1 MAGRSVTIRAW
12 TVLGLVLA
20 LFLGLSLTPGLAG
33 PALAAKARAK
43 AAAKESAY
51 DKAVARFDALRQD
64 PASAGRRDLWKELD
78 ADFAALAKA
87 GGNTAQAAK
96 ALYYQAW
103 TNAEL
108 AKRSYLDADYEAAA
122 SLYAKVAKSFPTH
135 AWADDALL
143 RRAVIL
149 AENLKRPLEAK
160 ADLETIVRKYRKG
173 DMAAQAKKFLAA
185 FGDAPA
191 KPAETTKSAEPAKA
205 AEAPAAKPAAA
216 PTPAKP
222 AAPTPAK
229 PAADLATPA
238 KPAFLNKAEV
248 KETPGG
254 SRITLTLTRETAYR
268 YQILDQK
275 RSDGGAVKRLYID
288 LDNARTGPRLASEKR
303 YKKGPVSRVR
313 AGYFTPETV
322 RVVLE
327 LADVRQYEIHSEA
340 DPFRIVLDLNA
351 SSGPGEAKTS
361 EYRAEAAKS
370 GKPEALKPSAWLG
383 NVFADASGPDQGPP
397 PGQLRKGTIPA
408 SPRDDKPAKPLKPSA
423 EAKKRMGSLLEQFGL
438 SVRTVMIDPGHG
450 GKDPGAQG
458 LYGVTEKDV
467 NLRFA
472 KILGEA
478 LRKKGFNVL
487 FTRTTDVF
495 IPLETRTEMANSK
508 GADLFVSIHCNSHS
522 DADSEGLETYS
533 LNLANSRD
541 SVRVAAR
548 ENAVSQKKVSDL
560 QAILTD
566 LMLSSKTAES
576 RDLARLVQ
584 KRSLAELRGSWRTRD
599 RGPHEAPFFVLIGAN
614 MPAVL
619 VELGY
624 ITNPD
629 EAKRLTSDAYLNA
642 LAKGMVEGI
651 AAYKKRIE
659 RYANL

>member
-1 MAGRSVTIRAW
+1 MARRSVANRAW
-12 TVLGLVLA
+12 TVLGVILA
-20 LFLGLSLTPGLAG
+20 LFLGLSLAPGQPG
-33 PALAAKARAK
+33 SALAAKSRAK
-43 AAAKESAY
+43 AASPAGESVY
-51 DKAVARFDALRQD
+51 DKAVARFDALRKA

-87 GGNTAQAAK
+87 GGNTGQAAK

-103 TNAEL
+103 TTAEM
-108 AKRSYLDADYEAAA
+108 AKRSALEADYEAAA
-122 SLYAKVAKSFPTH
+122 SLYGRLVQSFPTH

-160 ADLETIVRKYRKG
+160 ADLETVVRKYPKG
-173 DMAAQAKKFLAA
+173 DMAAQARKFLAA
-185 FGDAPA
+185 FGEAPA
-191 KPAETTKSAEPAKA
+191 AKPTESAKAAEPAKA

-216 PTPAKP
+216 PP
-222 AAPTPAK
+222 PAK
-229 PAADLATPA
+229 PAADLASSA

-248 KETPGG
+248 VETPGG

-327 LADVRQYEIHSEA
+327 LESLSGYEIRSETG
-340 DPFRIVLDLNA
+340 PFRVVLDVA
-351 SSGPGEAKTS
+351 GDKGRAATEPA
-361 EYRAEAAKS
+361 RAEAPAKAPPPPA
-370 GKPEALKPSAWLG
+370 KETPAQTAAREVKAPATPPPLPSAPAANLR
-383 NVFADASGPDQGPP
+383 PP
-397 PGQLRKGTIPA
+397 EQARKNA
-408 SPRDDKPAKPLKPSA
+408 
-423 EAKKRMGSLLEQFGL
+423 GSLIEQFGL
-438 SVRTVMIDPGHG
+438 TLRTVMIDAGHG

-458 LYGVTEKDV
+458 LSGLTEKDV

-472 KILGEA
+472 KFLGEA
-478 LRKKGFNVL
+478 LQKKGLSVIY
-487 FTRTTDVF
+487 TRASDVF
-495 IPLETRTEMANSK
+495 IPLETRTELANSK
-508 GADLFVSIHCNSHS
+508 GADLFVSVHCNSHTDKS
-522 DADSEGLETYS
+522 SAGMETYS
-533 LNLANSRD
+533 LNLATTQEG
-541 SVRVAAR
+541 VRVAAR
-548 ENAVSQKKVSDL
+548 ENAASQKKISDL

-566 LMLSSKTAES
+566 LMLSAKTAES
-576 RDLARLVQ
+576 RDLAKFVQ
-584 KRSLAELRGSWRTRD
+584 KRSIAAVRGDYPTRD

-624 ITNPD
+624 VTNPAD
-629 EAKRLTSDAYLNA
+629 AQRLGSDAYLRA
-642 LAKGMVEGI
+642 LAQGMTEGI
-651 AAYKKRIE
+651 LAYKKRLE

>member
-1 MAGRSVTIRAW
+1 MAGTSVSIRAW
-12 TVLGLVLA
+12 TVLGVVLA
-20 LFLGLSLTPGLAG
+20 LCLGLSLAPGLAG
-33 PALAAKARAK
+33 EALAAKTRAK
-43 AAAKESAY
+43 AAGQAPESAY
-51 DKAVARFDALRQD
+51 DKAVARFDALRKD
-64 PASAGRRDLWKELD
+64 PASAGRRDLWQELD

-87 GGNTAQAAK
+87 GGNTGQAAK

-108 AKRSYLDADYEAAA
+108 AKRSVLDADYEAAA
-122 SLYAKVAKSFPTH
+122 SLYAKLAQSFPTH

-160 ADLETIVRKYRKG
+160 ADLEAIVRKYRKG
-173 DMAAQAKKFLAA
+173 DMAAQARKFLAA

-191 KPAETTKSAEPAKA
+191 AKPTEPAKSAEPAKA

-216 PTPAKP
+216 PP
-222 AAPTPAK
+222 PAK

-248 KETPGG
+248 EETPGG
-254 SRITLTLTRETAYR
+254 SRITLTLSRETGYR

-275 RSDGGAVKRLYID
+275 RPDGAPVKRLYID

-303 YKKGPVSRVR
+303 YGKGPVSRVR

-327 LADVRQYEIHSEA
+327 LESLSGYEIRSETG
-340 DPFRIVLDLNA
+340 PFRVVLDVA
-351 SSGPGEAKTS
+351 GDKGRAAAEPA
-361 EYRAEAAKS
+361 RAEAPARAAPPAAKETPARTAAREV
-370 GKPEALKPSAWLG
+370 KAPATPPPLPSAPAANLR
-383 NVFADASGPDQGPP
+383 PP
-397 PGQLRKGTIPA
+397 EQARKNA
-408 SPRDDKPAKPLKPSA
+408 
-423 EAKKRMGSLLEQFGL
+423 GSLIEQFGL
-438 SVRTVMIDPGHG
+438 TLRTVMIDPGHG

-458 LYGVTEKDV
+458 LSGLTEKDV

-472 KILGEA
+472 KFLGEA
-478 LRKKGFNVL
+478 LQKKGLNVIY
-487 FTRTTDVF
+487 TRTSDVF
-495 IPLETRTEMANSK
+495 IPLETRTELANSK
-508 GADLFVSIHCNSHS
+508 GADLFVSIHCNSHTDKS
-522 DADSEGLETYS
+522 SAGMETYS
-533 LNLANSRD
+533 LNLATTQEG
-541 SVRVAAR
+541 VRVAAR
-548 ENAVSQKKVSDL
+548 ENAASQKKISDL

-566 LMLSSKTAES
+566 LMLSAKTAES
-576 RDLARLVQ
+576 RDLAKFVQ
-584 KRSLAELRGSWRTRD
+584 KRSIAAVRGDYPTRD

-624 ITNPD
+624 VTNPAD
-629 EAKRLTSDAYLNA
+629 AQRLGSDAYLRA
-642 LAKGMVEGI
+642 LAQGMTEGI
-651 AAYKKRIE
+651 LAYKKRLE